1 MLFEESKKNTDI
13 DLDYSSKVIEN
24 PFKLETPP
32 QSPSPYNSSSS
43 STPAK
48 KPQSTSPSTPSS
60 SSSTPAK
67 KKEDLS
73 PAKKNSTPVK
83 KVMVHDE
90 NVDVVI
96 GSSGKSFDKEKIKSK
111 TTDFELKVIFG
122 DLFDLPDQTTSLAH
136 CVSRDLKMGKGIAK
150 LFRDKFGR
158 TNELAQANAKIGETA
173 ILKLNNPNRFIYN
186 MVTKEKYS
194 DFPTYDSLQE
204 SLIFTRDHA
213 LKNKVHHIAMPKI
226 GCGLDKLNWNAVRTL
241 IKNVFLDTDIK
252 ISVYHLDAATSRPIS
267 ATNLLKRKI
276 ITEDNDEKA
285 EMPKKKRKYPMLDI
299 AEGNLTLMS
308 QNENKTAGMSKN
320 TTTPKTEVP
329 PLKFPKLPD
338 VFSGDKIFLQKG
350 MKDKD
355 GLERYIIAY
364 GGEVSEFGNATIVVR
379 AANQDASKP
388 IINGFGVLSKKKAP
402 QVDEKWLRDSIK
414 CQTRKKL
421 TDYQF

>member
-13 DLDYSSKVIEN
+13 DLDYSSKEIEN

-32 QSPSPYNSSSS
+32 RSPSTSFSSSS
-43 STPAK
+43 STPSK
-48 KPQSTSPSTPSS
+48 I
-60 SSSTPAK
+60 
-67 KKEDLS
+67 EDLS
-73 PAKKNSTPVK
+73 PTKMNSTPSPVK
-83 KVMVHDE
+83 KVLVHDE

-96 GSSGKSFDKEKIKSK
+96 GSSGKSFDKMKIKSK
-111 TTDFELKVIFG
+111 TSNFELNVIFG
-122 DLFDLPDQTTSLAH
+122 DLFKLPDQTTSFAH

-173 ILKLNNPNRFIYN
+173 ILKLNNPNQFIYN

-252 ISVYHLDAATSRPIS
+252 ISVYHLDAAPAAASHSRPIS
-267 ATNLLKRKI
+267 ETNLLKRKI
-276 ITEDNDEKA
+276 NDDADETDEKA
-285 EMPKKKRKYPMLDI
+285 KMPKKNGKYPMLDI
-299 AEGNLTLMS
+299 AEGNLTPMTSNQL
-308 QNENKTAGMSKN
+308 ENKT
-320 TTTPKTEVP
+320 TTKHTTNPKTEEMA

-364 GGEVSEFGNATIVVR
+364 GGEVVPEESFGDATIIVR
-379 AANQDASKP
+379 AANQDASKS

-402 QVDEKWLRDSIK
+402 QVDEKWLRTSIK
-414 CQTRKKL
+414 CQTRKNL

>member
-32 QSPSPYNSSSS
+32 QSPSPYNSSSSSS

-83 KVMVHDE
+83 RVMVHDE

-204 SLIFTRDHA
+204 SLVFTRDHA
-213 LKNKVHHIAMPKI
+213 MKNNVDHIAMPKI

-252 ISVYHLDAATSRPIS
+252 ISVYHLDAAPAAASHSRPIS
-267 ATNLLKRKI
+267 ETNLLKRKI
-276 ITEDNDEKA
+276 NDDADETDEKA
-285 EMPKKKRKYPMLDI
+285 KMPKKNGKYPMLDI
-299 AEGNLTLMS
+299 AEGNLTPMTSNQL
-308 QNENKTAGMSKN
+308 ENKT
-320 TTTPKTEVP
+320 TTKHTTNPKTEEMA

-364 GGEVSEFGNATIVVR
+364 G
-379 AANQDASKP
+379 
-388 IINGFGVLSKKKAP
+388 
-402 QVDEKWLRDSIK
+402 
-414 CQTRKKL
+414 
-421 TDYQF
+421 